1 MVCLQQ
7 GGAPRPMQRV
17 TGKERTHTFTIKDR
31 RKVVTTTKSVEHLTL
46 NGRSMTSKTVP
57 DRRTDGQ
64 MKNAPQ
70 RCVVKQF
77 RNIKHTFEQ
86 LVQFPTKVSF
96 INRSQ
101 N

>member
-1 MVCLQQ
+1 
-7 GGAPRPMQRV
+7 
-17 TGKERTHTFTIKDR
+17 
-31 RKVVTTTKSVEHLTL
+31 
-46 NGRSMTSKTVP
+46 MTSKTVP

>member
-17 TGKERTHTFTIKDR
+17 TGKERSHAFTIKNR
-31 RKVVTTTKSVEHLTL
+31 QRKVVTTKRVEFQKSSDPLTL
-46 NGRSMTSKTVP
+46 NGKSMTSKTVP

-77 RNIKHTFEQ
+77 RNIKHTCAISHKCIFYQ
-86 LVQFPTKVSF
+86 
-96 INRSQ
+96 
-101 N
+101 